1 MNQEKRNHWISRGEF
16 LKIAFLAVS
25 AVFIKACSR
34 VGINLATP
42 TPESVYVEVFPSPTI
57 QDTESTQAVGETT
70 PEPGEENMSKV
81 AFIKTTVRA
90 NEVRQAIE
98 LLGLNP
104 VAGKRV
110 FLKPNFNSDDP
121 APGSTHPDVLR
132 TMVLK
137 LQEMGAAGITVGDRS
152 GMGNTRAV
160 LERRG
165 VFAMG
170 EELGFDVIVFDELGA
185 EGWEKFT
192 SPNGH
197 WRQGFAI
204 ARPILD
210 ADVVVQACCLKT
222 HQYGG
227 HFTMSL
233 KNSVGMVAK
242 TIPGQGYS
250 YMTELH
256 SSPDQREM
264 IAEINTVYE
273 PGLIVMDGVEAFT
286 HGGPAAG
293 TKVASQVVLAAT
305 DRVAIDAVGV
315 AVLRYFGTTS
325 DVEKGRVF
333 EQAQIARAVEMGL
346 GVDGPEKI
354 EILTADPESEAYAA
368 EIKAVLIA

>member
-1 MNQEKRNHWISRGEF
+1 MPQEKRNHRIGRGEF
-16 LKIAFLAVS
+16 LKVAFLAVS
-25 AVFIKACSR
+25 AVFIKACSK
-34 VGINLATP
+34 VGINLATH
-42 TPESVYVEVFPSPTI
+42 TPESVHVEVFPSPT
-57 QDTESTQAVGETT
+57 TKEMESTQAVGEAT
-70 PEPGEENMSKV
+70 PEPGDENVSKV
-81 AFIKTTVRA
+81 AFIKTTDRAEGVR
-90 NEVRQAIE
+90 RAID
-98 LLGLNP
+98 LLDLNP
-104 VAGKRV
+104 VDGKRV

-132 TMVLK
+132 AMVLK

-160 LERRG
+160 MERLA

-170 EELGFDVIVFDELGA
+170 KELGFDVVVFDELGA

-192 SPNGH
+192 PPNGH
-197 WRQGFAI
+197 WRQGFAF

-242 TIPGQGYS
+242 TIPGQGYN

-256 SSPDQREM
+256 SSPNQREM
-264 IAEINTVYE
+264 IAEVNTVYE
-273 PGLIVMDGVEAFT
+273 TGLIVMDGVEAFT

-305 DRVAIDAVGV
+305 DRIAIDAVGV
-315 AVLRYFGTTS
+315 AMLRYFGTTS
-325 DVEKGRVF
+325 SVEKGRVF

-346 GVDGPEKI
+346 GVEGPEKI
-354 EILTADPESEAYAA
+354 EILTADPDSAAYAE
-368 EIKAVLIA
+368 EIKAVLLA